1 MRPRVKWNKEFNH
14 NMMFA
19 LLLLP
24 AIDLALIFL
33 GKKKEAAI
41 LFFLALLLFLAAYL
55 YHFDEPLMVL
65 L

>member
-1 MRPRVKWNKEFNH
+1 
-14 NMMFA
+14 MMFA